1 MDAVVTADPVVTSA
15 PAVRIRNLTKSHGGP
30 PVLNGVGL
38 DLFPGEILGL
48 VGENGVGKSTFMRIL
63 AGEYPAD
70 SGEMVIDGEVYQPR
84 NPADAKEFGVGMIH
98 QAIRLD
104 PKLTVAEAIFRGSPQ
119 YRRSPEEMHRRAEH
133 ALRVLGTQLSPDRR
147 IAELHPAEQAF
158 VEAARLSVEKARLV
172 IMDEVTATANA
183 GELATM
189 HRIARIF
196 AGQGRS
202 IIYISHRL
210 TELHELSDR
219 IAVMIGGEIDVIFDA
234 DQVTPD
240 HIADA
245 MLPDGYATPEHD
257 RAGHP
262 TDQPLLEVRNLT
274 VGDKL
279 AGVDFTVHRG
289 EVLGFVGP
297 RRSGVREVA
306 LALSGTAEGAT
317 LQARWNGRDEVRLAS
332 AADADRLGIAYFSDQ
347 RHEDGVD
354 AERTV
359 AQHLAQTGHPETPE
373 QVAERLRLQE
383 EHLYAE
389 VAILSEGQ
397 RQKLALQRWVGEQRE
412 LVILNEP
419 TRGLD
424 VASRREIY
432 AMLAEHTER
441 GHAAILFTSDPTELL
456 DWCDTIAMIRAGRLT
471 GIEPA
476 ADLDDLEIT
485 RAMSAR
491 AI

>member
-1 MDAVVTADPVVTSA
+1 MTSA
-15 PAVRIRNLTKSHGGP
+15 PAVSIRNLTKSHGGP
-30 PVLNGVGL
+30 PVLKGVEI
-38 DLFPGEILGL
+38 DLYAGEILGL

-63 AGEYPAD
+63 AGEYTAD
-70 SGEMVIDGEVYQPR
+70 SGEIILDGEPYHPR
-84 NPADAKEFGVGMIH
+84 NPAEAKEFGVGMIH
-98 QAIRLD
+98 QALHLD
-104 PKLTVAEAIFRGSPQ
+104 PKLTVGEAVLRTSPHLRHTPEDATRSAERALKAIGSQ
-119 YRRSPEEMHRRAEH
+119 
-133 ALRVLGTQLSPDRR
+133 LRPDQR
-147 IAELHPAEQAF
+147 IAELHPAEQAL
-158 VEAARLSVEKARLV
+158 VEAARLYAERARLI

-183 GELATM
+183 GELAAM
-189 HRIARIF
+189 HRIARVF
-196 AGQGRS
+196 AAQGRS

-210 TELHELSDR
+210 TELHDLSDR
-219 IAVMIGGEIDVIFDA
+219 IAVMLDGQIDVIFDA

-262 TDQPLLEVRNLT
+262 TDRPLLEVRGLT

-279 AGVDFTVHRG
+279 SGVDFTVHRG

-306 LALSGTAEGAT
+306 LALSGTAEKAT
-317 LQARWNGRDEVRLAS
+317 MQARWDGREVRLAS
-332 AADADRLGIAYFSDQ
+332 PEDAAKLGIAYFSDQ
-347 RHEDGVD
+347 RHEDGLN
-354 AERTV
+354 AEHTV
-359 AQHLAQTGHPETPE
+359 AQQLAESGHPETPE

-397 RQKLALQRWVGEQRE
+397 RQKLALQRWVTEQRE

-424 VASRREIY
+424 VGSRREIY

-456 DWCDTIAMIRAGRLT
+456 DWCDTIAMIREGKLT
-471 GIEPA
+471 RIAPA
-476 ADLDDLEIT
+476 AELDDLEIT

-491 AI
+491 AY